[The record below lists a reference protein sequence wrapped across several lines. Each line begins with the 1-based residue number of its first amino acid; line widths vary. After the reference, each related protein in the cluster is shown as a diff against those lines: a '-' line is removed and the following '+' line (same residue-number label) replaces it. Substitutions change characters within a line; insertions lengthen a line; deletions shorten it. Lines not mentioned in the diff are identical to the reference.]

1 LFTQYK
7 YDGSSSSQSR
17 AELLHVSYEASRSLQ
32 NVKQAEAS
40 FWTAEEVDLSEDVA
54 HWEKKLSEDERFFI
68 KTSLHSSL
76 EAMVL

>member
-1 LFTQYK
+1 MY
-7 YDGSSSSQSR
+7 
-17 AELLHVSYEASRSLQ
+17 
-32 NVKQAEAS
+32 KQAEAS

>member
-1 LFTQYK
+1 M
-7 YDGSSSSQSR
+7 DP
-17 AELLHVSYEASRSLQ
+17 LLHNPEPSYCMFPTRLPE
-32 NVKQAEAS
+32 VFKMYKQAEAS